1 MPKYEVTQKGV
12 YAPSESGI
20 DRELP
25 KGKTFE
31 ADKLPAFLVGKVREL
46 PEAIEAGEQV
56 AVTKPEKGGEPAV
69 TRLEIFTAATAALE
83 KGDFLQDGRP
93 DLRALNDLLEE
104 GVEKFTSDERN
115 AFVTQ
120 VSDQASGD

>member
-1 MPKYEVTQKGV
+1 MPKYEVTQKGIFV
-12 YAPSESGI
+12 PDEDGI
-20 DRELP
+20 ERELP

-31 ADKLPAFLVGKVREL
+31 ADKFPALLVGKVREL
-46 PEAIEAGEQV
+46 PEAIADGEQV
-56 AVTKPEKGGEPAV
+56 AVTNPENGGEPAV

-115 AFVTQ
+115 TFGTQ
-120 VSDQASGD
+120 LSDQASGD